1 MFEEIIFSWIS
12 HYGYAMIFFLLVFG
26 IVGLPVPDET
36 LLTFV
41 GYLTYRG
48 DLEIIPSFLAAFLG
62 SLSGITLSYVLGRT
76 GGVLLIK
83 KYGRLLHMGENRV
96 NRIHDWFGRF
106 GRWTLLIGY
115 FIPGVRHLTAFTA
128 GTYRVPYSVFSLF
141 AYIGGLVWS
150 SSFISAG
157 YFGGRGWSQ
166 LGSRVHHIF
175 LICLAIVL
183 LLILLIYLWRKRF
196 KRHSSDG

>member
-1 MFEEIIFSWIS
+1 MFEEIIFNWVS
-12 HYGYAMIFFLLVFG
+12 HYGYAMIFFSLVLG

-62 SLSGITLSYVLGRT
+62 SLSGITISYVLGRT
-76 GGVLLIK
+76 GGVHLIR

-96 NRIHDWFGRF
+96 NRIHAWFGRF
-106 GRWTLLIGY
+106 GRWTLVIGY
-115 FIPGVRHLTAFTA
+115 FIPGVRHLTAFVA

-141 AYIGGLVWS
+141 AYTGGFIWS

-157 YFGGRGWSQ
+157 YFGGKGWSRLQ
-166 LGSRVHHIF
+166 GQVHGIF
-175 LICLAIVL
+175 LISFVVILS
-183 LLILLIYLWRKRF
+183 LIFLSYLWRKRS
-196 KRHSSDG
+196 KRHFIDQ